1 MRTLSFL
8 LFALLAC
15 VSHAAQLR
23 LAEYSLGIGGE
34 LVIDPQGRVHSWR
47 MDDGLAP
54 VLADLVQRNVERW
67 TFEPILIEGKPVTAK
82 TRMRLALL
90 ARPRENGDYE
100 LRVDEVWFG
109 DMKSRGEKAPPSY
122 PRGAIRAGM
131 EARVIV
137 LARVD
142 AQGNVVDV
150 HPYQTSLSKKGSV
163 ARWRKAF
170 EEASLA
176 AVRQW
181 KYEPGE
187 EIGGARSGNTV
198 KIPMTFELAT
208 GRSKQE
214 LAADMK
220 RWRSYLPGPVSPAP
234 WLDEDAVAAIE
245 TAEPADGE
253 ALSLQSRF
261 RLKHDVSGW
270 TL

>member
-1 MRTLSFL
+1 MRTLGFL
-8 LFALLAC
+8 LLALLAC
-15 VSHAAQLR
+15 VSYAAQPR

-34 LVIDPQGRVHSWR
+34 LVIDPQGRVHNWN

-67 TFEPILIEGKPVTAK
+67 TFEPIVIEGQPVAAK
-82 TRMRLALL
+82 TRMRLMLL
-90 ARPRENGDYE
+90 ARPRDNGDYE

-109 DMKSRGEKAPPSY
+109 DMKSRGEKAPPRY
-122 PRGAIRAGM
+122 PRGAIQAGI
-131 EARVIV
+131 EARVVV

-142 AQGNVVDV
+142 AQGNVIDV

-170 EEASLA
+170 EEATLA

-187 EIGGARSGNTV
+187 EIGGARSGNTL
-198 KIPMTFELAT
+198 KIPMTFELAS
-208 GRSKQE
+208 GRSRQE

-220 RWRSYLPGPVSPAP
+220 RWRSYLPGPISPAP
-234 WLDEDAVAAIE
+234 WLDDHAVAAIDD
-245 TAEPADGE
+245 AEPADGE

-261 RLKHDVSGW
+261 RLKDDVIGR